1 MPFGYFDGGYS
12 AIAPSVEM
20 FRETASRAMLVG
32 VTVYGILLLLYLLL
46 FPAQEK
52 SVLRTMNSLGAPWKT
67 RFTYLLTTVLG
78 TLLPGTLLGMGLGAA
93 LWGFVAQNLLEH
105 SGSAFTVELNVTQFM
120 LVGLAQLLFAL
131 LLSVVLALCM
141 IDVKDFWKKK

>member
-1 MPFGYFDGGYS
+1 
-12 AIAPSVEM
+12 M

-105 SGSAFTVELNVTQFM
+105 SGSAFTVELNATQFV
-120 LVGLAQLLFAL
+120 LVGISQLVLAL
-131 LLSVVLALCM
+131 LLSAVLALCM
-141 IDVKDFWKKK
+141 TKRSDLMRRK